1 MEKENLSFIKA
12 VEFIAKQHNIPVE
25 YIQEERN
32 DEQIAEAKHKEA
44 LLTAL
49 DSVQGF
55 FVENLR
61 HTDNGECSKA
71 REYAYGRW
79 TEEFCSM
86 VGIAMHLKTAK
97 RLLSIVNEKYLM
109 KNCCM
114 N

>member
-1 MEKENLSFIKA
+1 MKA

-32 DEQIAEAKHKEA
+32 EEQIAEAKHKEA

-49 DSVQGF
+49 DSVQGY

-61 HTDNGECSKA
+61 HKDNGECSKA
-71 REYAYGRW
+71 RNMRMAGGRKSFAPW
-79 TEEFCSM
+79 SALVM
-86 VGIAMHLKTAK
+86 PRKTAK
-97 RLLSIVNEKYLM
+97 RLLSIAKGKHLM
-109 KNCCM
+109 KNYCM